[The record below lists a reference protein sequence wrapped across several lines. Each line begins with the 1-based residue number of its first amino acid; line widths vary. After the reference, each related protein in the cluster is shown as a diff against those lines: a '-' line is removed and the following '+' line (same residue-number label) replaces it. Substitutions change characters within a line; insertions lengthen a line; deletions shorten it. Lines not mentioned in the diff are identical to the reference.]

1 MVAQIFSQDR
11 KLVRFL
17 FSLYFLPLLFLFAV
31 VVASSQMG
39 VSLAMFTRDPA
50 TVAQIHPLIG
60 VVSNFGVM
68 LWTASATICL
78 FNWAIFR
85 HSLNETR
92 FATFLLCSGLLTLLL
107 LFDDFF
113 LLHEFIFPHYF
124 GVSEKI
130 VFLGYGGLM
139 IFWMVTFRKCILKT
153 EYLILLIA
161 LGFFGLS
168 LFIDVFQRRIQS
180 IIGNSRILFEDGF
193 KLLGIVGWLG
203 YFLRCCLLQL
213 GNKTGTDFKC

>member
-50 TVAQIHPLIG
+50 TVAQIHPFVG

-78 FNWAIFR
+78 YNWTIFR
-85 HSLNETR
+85 HSLNEKR

-113 LLHEFIFPHYF
+113 LLHEIIYPHYF

-139 IFWMVTFRKCILKT
+139 IFWMVTFKKCILKT

-168 LFIDVFQRRIQS
+168 LFIDVFQHRIQS

-193 KLLGIVGWLG
+193 KLLGIVGWFG

-213 GNKTGTDFKC
+213 ENKAGTDLKC

>member
-1 MVAQIFSQDR
+1 MLGTAEGLDMVAQIFSQDR

-31 VVASSQMG
+31 VVASTQMG

-50 TVAQIHPLIG
+50 SVAQIHPFIG

-68 LWTASATICL
+68 LW
-78 FNWAIFR
+78 IFR

-92 FATFLLCSGLLTLLL
+92 FATFLLCSGLLTILLL
-107 LFDDFF
+107 LDDFF

-139 IFWMVTFRKCILKT
+139 ICWMVTFRKCILKT

-168 LFIDVFQRRIQS
+168 LFIDVFQHRIQS
-180 IIGNSRILFEDGF
+180 FIGNSRILFEDGF

-213 GNKTGTDFKC
+213 GNKMGADLKC